1 MTADET
7 LDMTAREINTS
18 DLRRAFG
25 SFATGVTI
33 VTTLDDQN
41 QPCGFTAN
49 SFSSVSL
56 DPPLILVSIAKS
68 AYGLSIFSESK
79 GFAINILSQH
89 QRSLSNLFASQGADK
104 FADVEWQERVTG
116 SPLIDKVVAWFDCE
130 NYQQVDAGDHV
141 ILIGKIVD
149 YQYNSD
155 SPLGFCRGAYV
166 SFGLSPK
173 MLELVSSTGRLQ
185 VGALIESEGKIL
197 LQADINTGEVK
208 LPVAATVGDASQPES
223 LLGVLAEA
231 GIDVELPFL
240 YAAYSSLDTRFIYY
254 RGELKSIN
262 KATQTRHLHFYSYD
276 DIPWGAI
283 QCEADEDMIKR
294 FFREHEVDNFGVYIG
309 DYDAGEVYPL
319 PS

>member
-1 MTADET
+1 MTGNKT
-7 LDMTAREINTS
+7 GDMTAGAIDTS

-33 VTTLDDQN
+33 VTTLDGEGW
-41 QPCGFTAN
+41 PCGFTAN

-56 DPPLILVSIAKS
+56 DPPLLLVSIAKS
-68 AYGLSIFSESK
+68 AFGLSIFSESK
-79 GFAINILSQH
+79 GFAINILAQH

-104 FADVEWQERVTG
+104 FANVGWQGRVTG
-116 SPLIDKVVAWFDCE
+116 SPLLDKVVAWFDCE

-141 ILIGKIVD
+141 ILIGKVVD

-173 MLELVSSTGRLQ
+173 MLELVSSTGGVQ

-197 LQADINTGEVK
+197 LHTDSENGLVQV
-208 LPVAATVGDASQPES
+208 PVSAQVGSKSIPDS
-223 LLGVLAEA
+223 LLGQLAAA
-231 GIDVELPFL
+231 GIDVQLPFV
-240 YAAYSSLDTRFIYY
+240 YAAYSCDDVRAIYY
-254 RGELKSIN
+254 RGELLSASN
-262 KATQTRHLHFYSYD
+262 VRQTEALHFYAYD
-276 DIPWGAI
+276 AIPWEKI
-283 QCEADEDMIKR
+283 QDPANLSMIKR
-294 FFREHEVDNFGVYIG
+294 FYREHEIDNFGVYIG
-309 DYDAGEVYPL
+309 DSDDGDIYPL